1 MMTGEH
7 SVISSYDDHAEA
19 DQNRHYDLQGWPPIR
34 GDYRL
39 EDPESRI
46 AVVTLAS
53 HLRAAGAAIWGPC
66 KTENLGVEKV
76 VANLISNSNL
86 RFLLVCG
93 EESKGHLPGDSI
105 IALHRNGID
114 GEGRIVGSKGAIP
127 FIENLSKEAIDRFQR
142 QVEVIDRIGLVD
154 EKKIEEI
161 VRFHRNLS
169 EPFSEPPMVV
179 VKRRSRRARDEA
191 EASSGDA
198 IFGEGVF
205 LDASAWLVAEGPMAE
220 VGEGSASQ

>member
-7 SVISSYDDHAEA
+7 SVISDDDRDGDAKNRPYDP
-19 DQNRHYDLQGWPPIR
+19 QSWPPIR

-53 HLRAAGAAIWGPC
+53 ILRARGAAICGPC

-105 IALHRNGID
+105 LALHRNGID

-127 FIENLSKEAIDRFQR
+127 FIENLSKEAIERFQR

-154 EKKIEEI
+154 EGEIEEI
-161 VRFHRNLS
+161 VEEHRSLS
-169 EPFSEPPMVV
+169 EPFSEPPMEV
-179 VKRRSRRARDEA
+179 VKRRARRARDEA

-205 LDASAWLVAEGPMAE
+205 LDASAWLVAVELVAE
-220 VGEGSASQ
+220 VG

>member
-1 MMTGEH
+1 MMIDEDPAISDDDREGERKDMP
-7 SVISSYDDHAEA
+7 YDP
-19 DQNRHYDLQGWPPIR
+19 QSWPPMR
-34 GDYRL
+34 GDFRL
-39 EDPESRI
+39 DDPESRI

-53 HLRAAGAAIWGPC
+53 SLGAAGAAIWGPC

-105 IALHRNGID
+105 LALSRNGID

-127 FIENLSKEAIDRFQR
+127 FIENLSKEAIARFQR

-154 EKKIEEI
+154 EGEIEEI
-161 VRFHRNLS
+161 VRKYRNLS
-169 EPFSEPPMVV
+169 ESFPEPPMVV
-179 VKRRSRRARDEA
+179 VKKRTRNAADELL
-191 EASSGDA
+191 ASSGDA
-198 IFGEGVF
+198 IFGDGIV
-205 LDASAWLVAEGPMAE
+205 LDASAWLVVAEG
-220 VGEGSASQ
+220 

>member
-1 MMTGEH
+1 MTGEH
-7 SVISSYDDHAEA
+7 SVISDDNRDGDGKDRPYDP
-19 DQNRHYDLQGWPPIR
+19 QGWPPIR

-39 EDPESRI
+39 DDPESRI

-53 HLRAAGAAIWGPC
+53 GLRAKGAAICGPC

-93 EESKGHLPGDSI
+93 EESKGHLPGDSLL
-105 IALHRNGID
+105 ALHRNGID
-114 GEGRIVGSKGAIP
+114 GEGRIVGSGGAIP

-154 EKKIEEI
+154 ESEINKIVE
-161 VRFHRNLS
+161 VHRTLS
-169 EPFSEPPMVV
+169 EPFPEPPMEV
-179 VKRRSRRARDEA
+179 VKRRLRRARDEA
-191 EASSGDA
+191 SVGDA
-198 IFGEGVF
+198 IFGEGVI
-205 LDASAWLVAEGPMAE
+205 LDASAWEVAEE
-220 VGEGSASQ
+220 GEGSAPS

>member
-1 MMTGEH
+1 MMIDEDPAISDDDREGERKDMP
-7 SVISSYDDHAEA
+7 YDP
-19 DQNRHYDLQGWPPIR
+19 QSWPPMR
-34 GDYRL
+34 GDFRL
-39 EDPESRI
+39 DDPESRI

-53 HLRAAGAAIWGPC
+53 SLGAAGAAIWGPC

-105 IALHRNGID
+105 LALSRNGID

-127 FIENLSKEAIDRFQR
+127 FIENLSKEAIARFQR

-154 EKKIEEI
+154 EGEIEEI
-161 VRFHRNLS
+161 VREYRNLS
-169 EPFSEPPMVV
+169 ETFPEPPMAV
-179 VKRRSRRARDEA
+179 VKKRARNAADEA
-191 EASSGDA
+191 LASSGDA
-198 IFGEGVF
+198 IFGDGIV
-205 LDASAWLVAEGPMAE
+205 LDASAWLVVAEG
-220 VGEGSASQ
+220 

>member
-1 MMTGEH
+1 MINEGPA
-7 SVISSYDDHAEA
+7 ISDDDSKVEGIDQPYDP
-19 DQNRHYDLQGWPPIR
+19 RSWPPIR

-39 EDPESRI
+39 DYLESRI

-53 HLRAAGAAIWGPC
+53 CLGAAGAAIFGPC

-114 GEGRIVGSKGAIP
+114 DEGRIVGSKGAIP
-127 FIENLSKEAIDRFQR
+127 FIENLSKEAIERFQR

-154 EKKIEEI
+154 ESEIEKI
-161 VRFHRNLS
+161 VREYRSLS
-169 EPFSEPPMVV
+169 EPFPEPPMVV
-179 VKRRSRRARDEA
+179 VKKRSRRAISGA
-191 EASSGDA
+191 EAPSGDA
-198 IFGEGVF
+198 IFGEGVV
-205 LDASAWLVAEGPMAE
+205 LDASAWLVAEG
-220 VGEGSASQ
+220 

>member
-1 MMTGEH
+1 MTGKY
-7 SVISSYDDHAEA
+7 SAISDDDRAEGSKDRPYDP
-19 DQNRHYDLQGWPPIR
+19 QNWPPIR

-46 AVVTLAS
+46 AVVTLATQ
-53 HLRAAGAAIWGPC
+53 LRAKGAAIYGPC

-93 EESKGHLPGDSI
+93 AESKGHLPGDSI
-105 IALHRNGID
+105 LALHRNGID

-154 EKKIEEI
+154 EGEIEKI
-161 VRFHRNLS
+161 VVKHRGLS
-169 EPFSEPPMVV
+169 GPFPEPPMDV
-179 VKRRSRRARDEA
+179 VKKRARRARDEA
-191 EASSGDA
+191 SEGDA
-198 IFGEGVF
+198 IFGEGVI
-205 LDASAWLVAEGPMAE
+205 LDVSAWLVAE
-220 VGEGSASQ
+220 VGEGSVPS

>member
-1 MMTGEH
+1 MIDEDPA
-7 SVISSYDDHAEA
+7 ISDDDREGDGKDRSYDP
-19 DQNRHYDLQGWPPIR
+19 RSWPPIR

-39 EDPESRI
+39 DDPESRI

-53 HLRAAGAAIWGPC
+53 NLGAAGAAIFGPC

-105 IALHRNGID
+105 LALHRNGID
-114 GEGRIVGSKGAIP
+114 SEGRIVGSGGAIP
-127 FIENLSKEAIDRFQR
+127 FIENLSGEAIERFQR

-154 EKKIEEI
+154 VGEIEAI
-161 VRFHRNLS
+161 VREYRGLS
-169 EPFSEPPMVV
+169 EPFPEPPMVV
-179 VKRRSRRARDEA
+179 VKRRARRAISGADA
-191 EASSGDA
+191 PSGDA
-198 IFGEGVF
+198 IFGEGFV
-205 LDASAWLVAEGPMAE
+205 LDASAWLVAEGE
-220 VGEGSASQ
+220 KGFL

>member
-1 MMTGEH
+1 MMIGEH
-7 SVISSYDDHAEA
+7 SVISDDDDRDEDAKNRPYDP
-19 DQNRHYDLQGWPPIR
+19 QSWPPIR

-39 EDPESRI
+39 DDPESRI

-53 HLRAAGAAIWGPC
+53 ILRAKGAAIWGPC

-93 EESKGHLPGDSI
+93 AESKGHLPGDSI
-105 IALHRNGID
+105 LALHRNGID
-114 GEGRIVGSKGAIP
+114 DGGRIVGSKGAIP

-154 EKKIEEI
+154 ESEIEKIVVE
-161 VRFHRNLS
+161 HRSLS
-169 EPFSEPPMVV
+169 EPFPEPPMEVAK
-179 VKRRSRRARDEA
+179 KRARRARDEA
-191 EASSGDA
+191 SVGDA
-198 IFGEGVF
+198 NFGGGVF
-205 LDASAWLVAEGPMAE
+205 LDASAWLVAEE
-220 VGEGSASQ
+220 

>member
-1 MMTGEH
+1 MTNEEPI
-7 SVISSYDDHAEA
+7 ISDGGREA
-19 DQNRHYDLQGWPPIR
+19 DGKDRPYDSEGWPPIR

-39 EDPESRI
+39 DDPESRI

-53 HLRAAGAAIWGPC
+53 SLAAAGAAIWGPC

-93 EESKGHLPGDSI
+93 EESKGHLPGNSI
-105 IALHRNGID
+105 LALSRNGID

-127 FIENLSKEAIDRFQR
+127 FIENLSVEAIERFQR

-154 EKKIEEI
+154 VGEIEEI
-161 VRFHRNLS
+161 VRRYRNLS

-179 VKRRSRRARDEA
+179 VKRRARKAADEA
-191 EASSGDA
+191 SASSGDA
-198 IFGEGVF
+198 VFGEGVV
-205 LDASAWLVAEGPMAE
+205 LDASAWLVAEG
-220 VGEGSASQ
+220 

>member
-1 MMTGEH
+1 MIGEH
-7 SVISSYDDHAEA
+7 SVISDDDRDEDARSPPYDP
-19 DQNRHYDLQGWPPIR
+19 QSWPPIR

-39 EDPESRI
+39 GDPESRV

-53 HLRAAGAAIWGPC
+53 SLRAKRAAICGPC

-93 EESKGHLPGDSI
+93 AESKGHLPGDSI

-114 GEGRIVGSKGAIP
+114 DEGRIVGSKGAIP

-142 QVEVIDRIGLVD
+142 QVVVIDKIGLVD
-154 EKKIEEI
+154 EEKIDEI
-161 VRFHRNLS
+161 VEEHRSQL
-169 EPFSEPPMVV
+169 EPFPEPPMEV
-179 VKRRSRRARDEA
+179 VKKRPRRSRDEA
-191 EASSGDA
+191 SVGDA
-198 IFGEGVF
+198 ILGEGVF
-205 LDASAWLVAEGPMAE
+205 LDASAWMVAVKEDGISP
-220 VGEGSASQ
+220 GS